1 MYKITTNFVE
11 SIDIGECDVFIADEL
26 DNARLQLLIL
36 IDAESSASL
45 QLKSNTPSEKDE
57 KIFNYYIVKSIF

>member
-45 QLKSNTPSEKDE
+45 QLKSKTPSEKDE
-57 KIFNYYIVKSIF
+57 KISIITL